1 MKAKRR
7 VSTVDTHSRLRALE
21 GQIGVLRV
29 LVLLHE
35 GGGLAVRELLD
46 SVDSSQ
52 GAIQRSVE
60 LLIDLD
66 LIREDRMKTWPFRRE
81 LSLTDKGKQVA
92 RRVLEISNI
101 IEGENRT
108 KWPSKK

>member
-1 MKAKRR
+1 MTMKRR

-35 GGGLAVRELLD
+35 GGGLAFRELRD

-52 GAIQRSVE
+52 GAIQRSVKV
-60 LLIDLD
+60 LLDLD
-66 LIREDRMKTWPFRRE
+66 LIREDRMKKWPFRRE

-92 RRVLEISNI
+92 KRVSEVSEIL
-101 IEGENRT
+101 RD
-108 KWPSKK
+108 